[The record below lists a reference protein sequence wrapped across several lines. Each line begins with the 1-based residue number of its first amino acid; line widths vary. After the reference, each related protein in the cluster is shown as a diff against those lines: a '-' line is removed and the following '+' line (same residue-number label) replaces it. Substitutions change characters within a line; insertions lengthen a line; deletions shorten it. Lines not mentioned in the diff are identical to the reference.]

1 MGQFADWEISWFLP
15 RQMMPDCLGLDCNG
29 TLVTRREPST
39 RVEPLTMPIQTTPA
53 GTRVA
58 YRTELGTQLVG
69 DSRDMLRGLSRG
81 SIDLIMTSPP
91 FALLRKKAYGNEDQ
105 HEYVAWLA
113 EFGKLALPAL
123 KDTGSLVIDLGG
135 AYQRGVPTRS
145 LYNYRVLI
153 EFVDK
158 LGYRLAQEFFWHNPS
173 KLPSPIEWVNKR
185 KIRVTDSVNTVWWL
199 SKTDHPKADVRK
211 VLVEYSDKMKQL
223 LKDPA
228 KYYDPTERPSQH
240 AISAGFGRDNG
251 GAIPK
256 NLITLPNSES
266 NSRYMRA
273 CKAIGLT
280 RHPARFPEGLPKF
293 FIEFLTDQ
301 NDLVV
306 DIFSGSNTTGRVAES
321 LGRRWL
327 GCESNADYAGASL
340 MRFLESHQLDNAS
353 DIADLTRLYGCAS
366 TKGGVDVTKAK
377 STLAKRRKP

>member
-1 MGQFADWEISWFLP
+1 MA
-15 RQMMPDCLGLDCNG
+15 PDSELDC
-29 TLVTRREPST
+29 TDTVRVRYRST
-39 RVEPLTMPIQTTPA
+39 ADSERLTMPIQKPPA
-53 GTRVA
+53 GTRIA
-58 YRTELGTQLVG
+58 YRTGLGTQLIG
-69 DSRDMLRGLSRG
+69 DSRDMLRGLPRG

-105 HEYVAWLA
+105 HKYVAWLA
-113 EFGKLALPAL
+113 EFGELALPAL

-135 AYQRGVPTRS
+135 AYQRGVPVRS
-145 LYNYRVLI
+145 LYNYRVLL
-153 EFVDK
+153 EFVDNV
-158 LGYRLAQEFFWHNPS
+158 GYHLAEEFFWHNPS

-199 SKTDHPKADVRK
+199 SKTEHPKADVRK

-228 KYYDPTERPSQH
+228 KYYDPTDRPSQH
-240 AISAGFGRDNG
+240 AISAQFGRDNG

-256 NLITLPNSES
+256 NLLTLPNSES

-293 FIEFLTDQ
+293 FIEFLTDEG
-301 NDLVV
+301 DLVL
-306 DIFSGSNTTGRVAES
+306 DIFSGSNTTGRAAET

-327 GCESNADYAGASL
+327 GCESSSDYAGASL
-340 MRFLESHQLDNAS
+340 MRFLDGHDLDNA
-353 DIADLTRLYGCAS
+353 DEIAELFELYLCAS
-366 TKGGVDVTKAK
+366 TSGTVDVAKVKAIQ
-377 STLAKRRKP
+377 AKRFERSSQGRRRQA

>member
-1 MGQFADWEISWFLP
+1 
-15 RQMMPDCLGLDCNG
+15 
-29 TLVTRREPST
+29 
-39 RVEPLTMPIQTTPA
+39 MPIQTPPA

-58 YRTELGTQLVG
+58 YRTELGTQLIG
-69 DSRDMLRGLSRG
+69 DSRDMLRGLPQG
-81 SIDLIMTSPP
+81 SVDLIMTSPP

-113 EFGKLALPAL
+113 EFGELALPAL

-135 AYQRGVPTRS
+135 AYQRGVPIRS

-153 EFVDK
+153 EFVDNV
-158 LGYRLAQEFFWHNPS
+158 GYHLAEEFFWHNPS

-211 VLVEYSDKMKQL
+211 VLVEYSDRMKQL

-256 NLITLPNSES
+256 NLITLPNSQS

-273 CKAIGLT
+273 CKAIGLA

-293 FIEFLTDQ
+293 FIEFLTDES
-301 NDLVV
+301 DLVV
-306 DIFSGSNTTGRVAES
+306 DIFSGSNTTGRVAET

-340 MRFLESHQLDNAS
+340 MRFLEDHDLDSAD
-353 DIADLTRLYGCAS
+353 DIAELIRLYHCAL
-366 TKGGVDVTKAK
+366 TKGTVNVTRVKA
-377 STLAKRRKP
+377 THAKRRERCQGATVDRA

>member
-1 MGQFADWEISWFLP
+1 
-15 RQMMPDCLGLDCNG
+15 
-29 TLVTRREPST
+29 
-39 RVEPLTMPIQTTPA
+39 MPIQIPPA
-53 GTRVA
+53 GTSAA
-58 YRTELGTQLVG
+58 YRTELGTQLIG
-69 DSRDMLRGLSRG
+69 DSRDMLRGLPEG
-81 SIDLIMTSPP
+81 SVDLIMTSPP

-135 AYQRGVPTRS
+135 AYQRGVPVRS

-153 EFVDK
+153 EFVDN

-199 SKTDHPKADVRK
+199 SKTDYPKADVRK
-211 VLVEYSDKMKQL
+211 VLVEYSNKMKQL
-223 LKDPA
+223 LRDPE

-240 AISAGFGRDNG
+240 TISAGFGRDNG

-266 NSRYMRA
+266 NSRYLRA

-280 RHPARFPEGLPKF
+280 RHPARFPGGLPKF
-293 FIEFLTDQ
+293 FIEFLT
-301 NDLVV
+301 NERDLVV
-306 DIFSGSNTTGRVAES
+306 DIFSGSNTTGRAAES
-321 LGRRWL
+321 LGRHWI
-327 GCESNADYAGASL
+327 GCESNAEYAGASL
-340 MRFLESHQLDNAS
+340 MRFLEDYELDNAD
-353 DIADLTRLYGCAS
+353 DISELTRLYHCAS
-366 TKGGVDVTKAK
+366 TSGTVDVTKIQAAYVK
-377 STLAKRRKP
+377 RSDRQLRGRRRLAQETKPCSLSTPE

>member
-1 MGQFADWEISWFLP
+1 
-15 RQMMPDCLGLDCNG
+15 MP
-29 TLVTRREPST
+29 T
-39 RVEPLTMPIQTTPA
+39 QTPPA

-58 YRTELGTQLVG
+58 YRTEVGTQLIG
-69 DSRDMLRGLSRG
+69 DSRDMLRGLPPASV
-81 SIDLIMTSPP
+81 DLIMTSPP

-113 EFGKLALPAL
+113 EFGRLALPAL

-135 AYQRGVPTRS
+135 AYERGVPTRS

-153 EFVDK
+153 EFVDR

-199 SKTDHPKADVRK
+199 SKADYPKADVRK

-240 AISAGFGRDNG
+240 AISAGFARDNG

-256 NLITLPNSES
+256 NLIALPNSES

-273 CKAIGLT
+273 CKAIGVT
-280 RHPARFPEGLPKF
+280 RHPARFPEGLPRF
-293 FIEFLTDQ
+293 FIEFLTDEG
-301 NDLVV
+301 DLVV
-306 DIFSGSNTTGRVAES
+306 DIFSGSNTTGRAAER

-327 GCESNADYAGASL
+327 GCESNAEYAGASL
-340 MRFLESHQLDNAS
+340 MRFLDDYDLESAD
-353 DIADLTRLYGCAS
+353 DIAQLIKLYHCAS
-366 TKGGVDVTKAK
+366 NSCAVDVAK
-377 STLAKRRKP
+377 VKGTHVKRRRR